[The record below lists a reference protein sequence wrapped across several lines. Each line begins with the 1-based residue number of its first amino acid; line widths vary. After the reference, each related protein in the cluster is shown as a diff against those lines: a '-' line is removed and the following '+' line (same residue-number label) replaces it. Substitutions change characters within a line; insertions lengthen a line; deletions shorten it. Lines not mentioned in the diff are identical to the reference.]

1 MFGWLIVSS
10 SLLAAGCVAGFI
22 FIRRRRSEPEEFDV
36 FWCPACEQKIRYLSS
51 RAGQMARCPRCK
63 KYVTLPKR
71 DEQAAIRS
79 PFRPRIQVGQ
89 VIRRNSW
96 YRGQVIKQS

>member
-1 MFGWLIVSS
+1 MFGWIIL
-10 SLLAAGCVAGFI
+10 SLALVVVGGVAGLLFA
-22 FIRRRRSEPEEFDV
+22 RRRRSEHEEFDV

-71 DEQAAIRS
+71 DEQAAERS
-79 PFRPRIQVGQ
+79 PARRVQVGQ

-96 YRGQVIKQS
+96 YRGQAINQS